1 MIYRVNK
8 FYILKLILF
17 LEDYQAALEYLEKID
32 DIHKKFDLFLKY
44 GQKILLECPTKMQRA
59 LKTFIS
65 QIMSLKKS
73 GNDPLVKYENFI
85 KIFINQENLLEELL
99 DFILISDENCDASI
113 IHRRIELY
121 LDKLAEE
128 NKKDTDS
135 KYSTIESIT
144 NLIKN
149 KKYQNKIDRNYV
161 LMLFKM
167 HNFTVGIVT
176 LSEIMELRQELLSIY
191 MDNHQYDKII
201 NICEN
206 FGRVVKNKRK

>member
-1 MIYRVNK
+1 M
-8 FYILKLILF
+8 
-17 LEDYQAALEYLEKID
+17 DYLDRIK
-32 DIHKKFDLFLKY
+32 DITIKFDLLLKY
-44 GQKILLECPTKMQRA
+44 GQKILLECPAKMQRI
-59 LKTFIS
+59 LKNFIS
-65 QIMSLKKS
+65 NIMSLKKS
-73 GNDPLVKYENFI
+73 GSDPLIKYESLI

-99 DFILISDENCDASI
+99 DFILISDENCDASV
-113 IHRRIELY
+113 IHRRIELF

-128 NKKDTDS
+128 NKKDSDS
-135 KYSTIESIT
+135 KYSIIENIT

-149 KKYQNKIDRNYV
+149 KKYQNKIDKNYV

-191 MDNHQYDKII
+191 MDNHNYEKII

-206 FGRVVKNKRK
+206 FGRVVN

>member
-1 MIYRVNK
+1 LDYLDRINDITIK
-8 FYILKLILF
+8 FELL
-17 LEDYQAALEYLEKID
+17 
-32 DIHKKFDLFLKY
+32 LKY
-44 GQKILLECPTKMQRA
+44 GQKILVECPSKMQRI
-59 LKTFIS
+59 LKNFIS
-65 QIMSLKKS
+65 NIMSLKKS
-73 GNDPLVKYENFI
+73 GSDPLIKYESLI

-99 DFILISDENCDASI
+99 DFILISDENCDASV
-113 IHRRIELY
+113 IHRRIELF

-128 NKKDTDS
+128 NKKDNDS
-135 KYSTIESIT
+135 KYSIIENIT

-149 KKYQNKIDRNYV
+149 KKYQNKIDKNYV

-191 MDNHQYDKII
+191 MDNHNYEKII

-206 FGRVVKNKRK
+206 FGRVVRFLNI

>member
-1 MIYRVNK
+1 MDYLDRINDITIK
-8 FYILKLILF
+8 FELL
-17 LEDYQAALEYLEKID
+17 
-32 DIHKKFDLFLKY
+32 LKY
-44 GQKILLECPTKMQRA
+44 GQKILVECPSKMQRI
-59 LKTFIS
+59 LKNFIS
-65 QIMSLKKS
+65 NIMSLKKS
-73 GNDPLVKYENFI
+73 GSDPLIKYESLI

-99 DFILISDENCDASI
+99 DFILISDENCDASV
-113 IHRRIELY
+113 IHRRIELF

-128 NKKDTDS
+128 NKKDNDS
-135 KYSTIESIT
+135 KYSIIENIT

-149 KKYQNKIDRNYV
+149 KKYQNKIDKNYV

-191 MDNHQYDKII
+191 MDNHNYEKII

-206 FGRVVKNKRK
+206 FGRVVRFLNI

>member
-1 MIYRVNK
+1 
-8 FYILKLILF
+8 
-17 LEDYQAALEYLEKID
+17 
-32 DIHKKFDLFLKY
+32 
-44 GQKILLECPTKMQRA
+44 MQRV
-59 LKTFIS
+59 LKAFIS

-73 GNDPLVKYENFI
+73 GSDPFIKYENLI

-128 NKKDTDS
+128 NKKNSNNDS
-135 KYSTIESIT
+135 KYSTIENIT

-149 KKYQNKIDRNYV
+149 KKYQSKIDKNYI

-206 FGRVVKNKRK
+206 FGRVVKI